1 MNSTNTVYLRRNVP
15 SRDNYLLSEIRQD
28 AFSVP
33 SHITCTF
40 YLFLNIVYEFSWISC
55 ILIIFSSPFPMCT
68 PHSPCQI
75 SWILPYMLMPIKA
88 SLCSPDLSWCE
99 FIHWRLFSLP
109 IVTPLKNEKKKKLSF
124 SISDQ
129 LPLVPCQSCCLML
142 ISLIPCWV
150 LSD

>member
-109 IVTPLKNEKKKKLSF
+109 IVTPLKNEKKKNSLSP
-124 SISDQ
+124 SVIS
-129 LPLVPCQSCCLML
+129 CH
-142 ISLIPCWV
+142 
-150 LSD
+150 